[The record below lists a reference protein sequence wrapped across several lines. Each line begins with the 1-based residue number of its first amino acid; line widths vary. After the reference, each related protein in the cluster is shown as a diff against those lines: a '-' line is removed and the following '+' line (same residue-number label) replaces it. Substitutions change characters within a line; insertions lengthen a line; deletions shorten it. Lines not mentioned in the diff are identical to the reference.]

1 MKTKRSTKNSYA
13 FLFDKE
19 HSHLGYIYGPP
30 CVEALLKAL
39 ESVPNDVST
48 LILRGDLLIH
58 MLAYQIS
65 GISSSSSQSTYN
77 SISTSYEG
85 NRDRYLTMVCDIVE
99 ALGEQRSNFGN
110 NDLLLKFGRG
120 AVWVLTLTSVS
131 SEAANLIHDE
141 LKNFDP
147 YLGFAQIDLGSPIQY
162 KLFISDLISDRSFE
176 NGTLYFPIDES
187 AESQHLVKEY
197 KTERTPVGIHS
208 SEFSQKW
215 KLPVQSTKLSK
226 RGVVTLQRYSS
237 KAKETHRQKIAKAML
252 EYFKKN
258 PEIKDVEFTAT
269 LPKGVKSF
277 QVEEKKLTEYL
288 LNLNHPVGKHKAKF
302 FKNHLGIS
310 REDWRFLSDQ
320 IIRGMGSAII
330 FKTGLSE
337 HGFTHRAFLL
347 VKGRNS
353 KLAVLQTGWQ
363 IQSNKPARLITA
375 FPGDS
380 ELSESLDET
389 ETIVIDPKL
398 SGDEKW
404 AAIFKTA
411 REHAMNAANNTCP
424 TPMVLDGYD
433 TIWDGVCGFAWV
445 TIPDAR
451 TGMAKWLRSN
461 DIGFRSQKSGQKVY
475 AEIGQSQSFERAE
488 AYANAFAEVLQANGV
503 PCTVDS
509 RID

>member
-1 MKTKRSTKNSYA
+1 M
-13 FLFDKE
+13 
-19 HSHLGYIYGPP
+19 
-30 CVEALLKAL
+30 
-39 ESVPNDVST
+39 
-48 LILRGDLLIH
+48 
-58 MLAYQIS
+58 
-65 GISSSSSQSTYN
+65 
-77 SISTSYEG
+77 
-85 NRDRYLTMVCDIVE
+85 
-99 ALGEQRSNFGN
+99 
-110 NDLLLKFGRG
+110 
-120 AVWVLTLTSVS
+120 
-131 SEAANLIHDE
+131 
-141 LKNFDP
+141 
-147 YLGFAQIDLGSPIQY
+147 
-162 KLFISDLISDRSFE
+162 
-176 NGTLYFPIDES
+176 
-187 AESQHLVKEY
+187 
-197 KTERTPVGIHS
+197 
-208 SEFSQKW
+208 
-215 KLPVQSTKLSK
+215 
-226 RGVVTLQRYSS
+226 
-237 KAKETHRQKIAKAML
+237 
-252 EYFKKN
+252 
-258 PEIKDVEFTAT
+258 
-269 LPKGVKSF
+269 
-277 QVEEKKLTEYL
+277 EEKKLTEYL